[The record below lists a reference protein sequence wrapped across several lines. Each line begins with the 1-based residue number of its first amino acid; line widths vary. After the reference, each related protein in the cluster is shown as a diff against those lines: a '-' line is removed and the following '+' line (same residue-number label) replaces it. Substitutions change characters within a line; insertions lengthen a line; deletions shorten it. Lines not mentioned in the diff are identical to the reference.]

1 MGLQLRRG
9 FGVSGAIM
17 VAVLL
22 SSCVQQEV
30 RQVGDTP
37 EAVVETV
44 ATLQGGSPEVLVVG
58 DSQISVAAGPF
69 YQSLFKNFNTIC
81 RAHNVSVP
89 NTSINFSKVAS
100 IGVRSTGLQSWTT
113 RADASKKTIC
123 EVDKNFGVN
132 AGTWGLGGTQGR
144 KFVQIGKGEEYQFC
158 RPNLSAFEAMF
169 AKDYYKPKLLV
180 MAFLG
185 NSAERWANTR
195 SGATIDVKETLE
207 QIPDDTACVFMTTA
221 PVFSKETNDLRARAQ
236 ENVISAFQ
244 NHKTR
249 CAVVPGFSKDLRDK
263 IEGNSQYFRTNAE
276 GRVIDPLHPNEGAIK
291 HFFEK
296 NTPVL
301 CRAISQQLNGKF
313 LN

>member
-1 MGLQLRRG
+1 MRMGLTKRVLIG
-9 FGVSGAIM
+9 SGL
-17 VAVLL
+17 LL
-22 SSCVQQEV
+22 SALVSSCLQQEV
-30 RQVGDTP
+30 VKVPRSDV
-37 EAVVETV
+37 EAV
-44 ATLQGGSPEVLVVG
+44 ATLQGGSPDVLVVG

-69 YQSLFKNFNTIC
+69 YQSLFKNFNSVC

-100 IGVRSTGLQSWTT
+100 IGVRSTGLHSWTT
-113 RADASKKTIC
+113 RDDASKKTIC

-132 AGTWGLGGTQGR
+132 AGTWGLGGTKGR
-144 KFVQIGKGEEYQFC
+144 KFVQIGQDEDYQFC

-169 AKDYYKPKLLV
+169 AKEYYKPKLLV

-195 SGATIDVKETLE
+195 SGATIDVRETLA
-207 QIPDDTACVFMTTA
+207 QIPNDTACVFMTTA

-236 ENVISAFQ
+236 ENVVSAFQ
-244 NHKTR
+244 SQKSR
-249 CAVVPGFSKDLRDK
+249 CAVVRGFNQSLRDK

-276 GRVIDPLHPNEGAIK
+276 GQVMDQLHPNEGAIK
-291 HFFEK
+291 HFFEE
-296 NTPVL
+296 NTPAL